1 MEKNISVENEISNYS
16 NLELNDSKITKYS
29 NPTLTRQEV
38 KIPIKMTIKG
48 YSFFKRSFDILFS
61 FLSIVILSPIFIIA
75 MIIMICS
82 FTYSVIF
89 KDKRIGKNGKS
100 FNVYKFRTMY
110 DDAEKNIEKYLNKEQ
125 IKMWNDERKLIN
137 DPRVSKIGKILR
149 KTSIDELPQLFNILI
164 GNMSFIGNRPI
175 TERELNE
182 NYYQSEKDILLTSK
196 PGLSGYWQVYGRENA
211 NYKNGKRQELE
222 LEYYKHRS
230 LSFDLLL
237 IFKTIP
243 AVFQHHETDCKKIKH

>member
-1 MEKNISVENEISNYS
+1 MEKNVSIDNNFLNSSNNSTKDSIISKNMH
-16 NLELNDSKITKYS
+16 
-29 NPTLTRQEV
+29 PALTREEI
-38 KIPIKMTIKG
+38 KISIKKTIKG
-48 YSFFKRSFDILFS
+48 YYFFKRSFDVFFS
-61 FLSIVILSPIFIIA
+61 FLFIIILSPLFLLTT
-75 MIIMICS
+75 IIMLCS
-82 FTYSVIF
+82 FTYPIIF
-89 KDKRIGKNGKS
+89 KDKRIGKNGKI

-110 DDAEKNIEKYLNKEQ
+110 NDAEKNIEKYLNKEQ
-125 IKMWNDERKLIN
+125 IKIWEDERKLVN

-149 KTSIDELPQLFNILI
+149 KTSIDELPQLFNIFI

-175 TERELNE
+175 IERELNV
-182 NYYQSEKDILLTSK
+182 NYYESERNILLTSK

-237 IFKTIP
+237 VFKTIP
-243 AVFQHHETDCKKIKH
+243 AVFKHHETDCKKIKN